1 MLQKG
6 ADYIK
11 QLRKERT
18 INEDQMETLK
28 RERDSLN
35 NSLRLVEIK

>member
-6 ADYIK
+6 AEYIK

-18 INEDQMETLK
+18 INDEQMETLR
-28 RERDSLN
+28 RERESLN
-35 NSLRLVEIK
+35 NSLR